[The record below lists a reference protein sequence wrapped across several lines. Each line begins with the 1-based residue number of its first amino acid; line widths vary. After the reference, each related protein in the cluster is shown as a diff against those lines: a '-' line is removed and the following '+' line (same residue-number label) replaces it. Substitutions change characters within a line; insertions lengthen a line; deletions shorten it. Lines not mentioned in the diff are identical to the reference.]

1 VAEYFK
7 SSWRASAITR
17 RRALRAGAVAGMGL
31 AALTLAACGGDE
43 GSDSNGSSAA
53 NNAPGTPPPA
63 GTNTSAQSAGQPKPG
78 GAMTLYQLNDPPGL
92 DPFRS
97 YNFLVIIPSSFVYG
111 RLLRFKAQ
119 DDAAKFGNF
128 EVEPGLAA
136 RYEQIDTT
144 QMKFTLRDGVKWHN
158 KPPLNGR
165 PLVAEDVKLAME
177 RYRST
182 APQRGIFSMID
193 SIDTPDTST
202 VVFKFKYPYAPF
214 TSIIADGNYLFIT
227 PPELSSDELMKTMIG
242 TGPWTFESYE
252 PSVVIKFK
260 KNPDY
265 WDAGKPYV
273 NDIDLRIIK
282 DEGAALA
289 QFQSGRVDLNVV
301 GPGSFNRQD
310 IAVLKQS
317 VPKATYLNYE
327 YSSHATMGF
336 VPYYV
341 KEAKTQDERLR
352 QAISMMIDRDAIVKT
367 LWKSEA
373 GWGGFLP
380 AGLTNWF
387 LDPRSEQFGP
397 SAKFFKHNPQEAKQL
412 LSAAGFPD
420 GFEETLH
427 FANDSYGNL
436 YNQQAEV
443 IGRML
448 NDGGLRIKL
457 SPESFSTWA
466 QVNNNRQRTEGFSI
480 GFSSYYTDPD
490 EYIYTQVSNNPS
502 NTSGISDPMVDKLIA
517 DEQQEF
523 DAAKRKTIIHEYQ
536 RYMASK
542 MYFMPLTTPWM
553 TFAVQP
559 WIKNFK
565 YGSRFG
571 AGEETYTNTWT
582 DKS

>member
-1 VAEYFK
+1 MDGKYGSGALGWR
-7 SSWRASAITR
+7 SSR
-17 RRALRAGAVAGMGL
+17 RRILRGVTRGGAGL
-31 AALTLAACGGDE
+31 AAMTLAACGGDKGGDQTRSVSTP
-43 GSDSNGSSAA
+43 GSA
-53 NNAPGTPPPA
+53 PPA

-78 GAMTLYQLNDPPGL
+78 GTMTLYQLNDPPGL

-119 DDAAKFGNF
+119 EDPKKFGDY
-128 EVEPGLAA
+128 EVEPGLAEK
-136 RYEQIDTT
+136 YETVDPMQW
-144 QMKFTLRDGVKWHN
+144 KFTLRDGVKWHN

-165 PLVAEDVKLAME
+165 ALVAEDVKLAME
-177 RYRST
+177 RYRKT
-182 APQRGIFSMID
+182 APQRGIFEMID
-193 SIDTPDTST
+193 TIETPDLRT

-214 TSIIADGNYLFIT
+214 ASIIADGNYLFIT
-227 PPELSSDELMKTMIG
+227 PPEIQSDDLMKTMVG
-242 TGPWTFESYE
+242 AGPWMFENYE
-252 PSVVIKFK
+252 PGVVIKFK

-265 WDAGKPYV
+265 WMKGQPYIDAV
-273 NDIDLRIIK
+273 DLRIIK

-336 VPYYV
+336 VPFYV
-341 KEAKTQDERLR
+341 PKTPSQDERVR
-352 QAISMMIDRDAIVKT
+352 QAVSMMIDRDAIVKT
-367 LWKSEA
+367 LWKNEA
-373 GWGGFLP
+373 GWGGFIP
-380 AGLTNWF
+380 SGLGAWF
-387 LDPRSEQFGP
+387 LDPRAADFGP
-397 SAKFFKHNPQEAKQL
+397 SAKHFKLNLTEAKQL
-412 LSAAGFPD
+412 LSAAGFAN
-420 GFEETLH
+420 GFDETIH
-427 FANDSYGNL
+427 FANNSYGNL

-457 SPESFSTWA
+457 APEDFSTWA

-490 EYIYTQVSNNPS
+490 EYIYSMHSKNASNV
-502 NTSGISDPMVDKLIA
+502 SGINDPMVDKLIE
-517 DEQQEF
+517 DEQREF
-523 DAAKRKTIIHEYQ
+523 DQAKRKSIIHEFQ

-559 WIKNFK
+559 WVKNFK

-571 AGEETYTNTWT
+571 AGEETYTNTWV
-582 DKS
+582 DRS